1 MRLEERRLIGSKGR
15 WDRWMNRSA
24 LAPLK
29 RTQMAERGAVF
40 ELSAITGLAVT
51 SSRCAHESLMR

>member
-1 MRLEERRLIGSKGR
+1 
-15 WDRWMNRSA
+15 MNSSA

-40 ELSAITGLAVT
+40 ELSAITGV
-51 SSRCAHESLMR
+51 SRDIIQMCP